1 MLKYIEQLIEDGEL
15 TTTND
20 AWQAIAMLDDGTLIG
35 GEFCDGIRGI
45 DHNALMPTLEGSEQ
59 LVREVTLIVPETG
72 VYISDKVIEYLEGE
86 GLQQMPLNESKYVEG
101 EG

>member
-1 MLKYIEQLIEDGEL
+1 MLEYIKELLADGEL
-15 TTTND
+15 TTTGD
-20 AWQAIAMLDDGTLIG
+20 AWRAIAMLDDGTLID

-59 LVREVTLIVPETG
+59 LVKEITLIVPETG
-72 VYISDKVIEYLEGE
+72 VYISDEVIERLEDE
-86 GLQQMPLNESKYVEG
+86 GLQQMPLNKSKYVEG

>member
-1 MLKYIEQLIEDGEL
+1 MLKYIEELLADGEL
-15 TTTND
+15 TTTED
-20 AWQAIAMLDDGTLIG
+20 ACQAIAMLDDGTLID

-72 VYISDKVIEYLEGE
+72 VYISNEVIECLESE

>member
-1 MLKYIEQLIEDGEL
+1 MLEYIKELLADGEL

-20 AWQAIAMLDDGTLIG
+20 VRQAIAMLDDGTLIN

-72 VYISDKVIEYLEGE
+72 VYISDEVIECLESE
-86 GLQQMPLNESKYVEG
+86 GLKQMPLNESKYVEG